1 MQIILNK
8 EEAWALMMLLS
19 SQVMDG
25 AELSEDG
32 KAAIRRWRSNRNM
45 GDSEMDDLTIE
56 FNEALGTVLDER
68 MRKLLRRG
76 SMYISSDDELRR

>member
-19 SQVMDG
+19 AQVTDG
-25 AELSEDG
+25 AELSEEG

-45 GDSEMDDLTIE
+45 GDPEMDDLTIE
-56 FNEALGTVLDER
+56 FNEALGTVLDDR

-76 SMYISSDDELRR
+76 SVYISSDDELRR